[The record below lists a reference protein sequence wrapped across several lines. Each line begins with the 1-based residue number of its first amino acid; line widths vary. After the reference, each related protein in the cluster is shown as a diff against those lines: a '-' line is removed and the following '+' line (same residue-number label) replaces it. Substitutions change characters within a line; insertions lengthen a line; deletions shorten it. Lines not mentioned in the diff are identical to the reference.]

1 MILVFYWQIN
11 ALMFLALQHSTYAA
25 ILDLVAR
32 AMFLEAAVLLLSM
45 FISEISPSNTYAAIH
60 DLIAQS
66 SDVLEAAV
74 LLLFTSE
81 EFLCPIQG
89 ENLVWSTAVVL
100 VFC

>member
-11 ALMFLALQHSTYAA
+11 ALMLLALQHSTYAA

-81 EFLCPIQG
+81 EFLRPIQG
-89 ENLVWSTAVVL
+89 ENLAWSTAVVL
-100 VFC
+100 VFS